1 MLDDSQFVLEDRRG
15 KLDLSRPW
23 SQILR
28 PNQKVDMSMIF
39 HRDIHPSICPV
50 CKSLNESG
58 FGSAIECQ
66 SCGLYYQRVLELV
79 TEAAT
84 SSDDTHATPLDQH
97 DPSYDDGLERISTP
111 EHNDVIDQFRRVRLI
126 STGFQGEF
134 DGHAEPSTTSAGQQL
149 VQEDDGHTTARMHKG
164 RPMPTVGEDIATYQP
179 LTRPLSSYLDLVRHA
194 LLSSK
199 TGQMS
204 LAQIFHAIEQK
215 HPFYKSQAQTFG
227 WRTSIRR
234 ILKQNP
240 SFCKIERDGAST
252 VWRFS
257 SKRDTP
263 KRKQLRSPPM
273 PIQASA
279 ASASPLHLFDM
290 SAALLSGVEQH
301 HKDSLD
307 VRETH
312 DPEKH

>member
-1 MLDDSQFVLEDRRG
+1 M
-15 KLDLSRPW
+15 
-23 SQILR
+23 
-28 PNQKVDMSMIF
+28 
-39 HRDIHPSICPV
+39 
-50 CKSLNESG
+50 
-58 FGSAIECQ
+58 
-66 SCGLYYQRVLELV
+66 LELV

-97 DPSYDDGLERISTP
+97 DPSYEDGLERISTP

-164 RPMPTVGEDIATYQP
+164 RPMPTVGEDIATDQP
-179 LTRPLSSYLDLVRHA
+179 LTRPLSSYLDLIRHA

-252 VWRFS
+252 VWKFS

-273 PIQASA
+273 PVQASA